1 MAGVPGVFWRCS
13 AVLWGPSIHN
23 PTWVAGKTHTSKNW
37 PIFPICM
44 WKRVGS
50 APSGQGRLWQPNGPE
65 CAKSHAASQS
75 PSSRTENCELCQ
87 KIFVYFSTFFRAHR
101 GDFCGFSAA
110 SHAFELAYFLTVLAA
125 PGRLNPA
132 WVLRKTHTSER
143 SVLHG
148 TYGHIHRYRG
158 QIQ

>member
-1 MAGVPGVFWRCS
+1 MHLPH
-13 AVLWGPSIHN
+13 L
-23 PTWVAGKTHTSKNW
+23 
-37 PIFPICM
+37 
-44 WKRVGS
+44 
-50 APSGQGRLWQPNGPE
+50 
-65 CAKSHAASQS
+65 AKSAFRDQIGPNAHKAMPFGS
-75 PSSRTENCELCQ
+75 PPYHGLKNCELSQ
-87 KIFVYFSTFFRAHR
+87 KNIFYFSTFFRAHR

-158 QIQ
+158 QIHTCSPGRLQGHLWVILTIGSCFYGSF